1 MKGIRNVAAVVMAA
15 CLAGCLATGCST
27 LTKYGVTDDLVVVA
41 VKAALEKEGLADT
54 VTEAQMR
61 EVIAIV
67 KAEQRLGQIA
77 EEVAANDKVQK
88 LVEDALAKYVKK

>member
-1 MKGIRNVAAVVMAA
+1 
-15 CLAGCLATGCST
+15 
-27 LTKYGVTDDLVVVA
+27 
-41 VKAALEKEGLADT
+41 
-54 VTEAQMR
+54 MR